1 MSKYPSDTF
10 CAFPFIHLV
19 THNSGSYGPC
29 CSASEYFYVNEHGES
44 KWAKQYLT
52 DSLAIDEKMIPY
64 GLGME
69 EAFHSK
75 PMQELRAKLLN
86 GEKPSTCDFCWQQE
100 KHIRSKR
107 QFGNTFYLAEDDLSK
122 GIMDFNADDISS
134 NPQLRSLDLKFSN
147 KCNLHCLMCNSGS
160 SDMWDAVDRKIHDY
174 LVKNNLK
181 TGQVFMT
188 DQGQLSSMADLDKL
202 VDLKKEKYET
212 KIFHSNDHLVRSRSE
227 ASAAFPEKL
236 YEEIKSL
243 IPQLREIQC
252 TGGEPFV
259 SSQFVDLLKYA
270 IETGHAE
277 HIALEITTN
286 GTKFVADIMD
296 LLQHFR
302 HTRFLVSID
311 GTEGT
316 YEYIRAPFQY
326 SKLLERLN
334 TLKDYMSSGKIKS
347 FVNIPS
353 VVMSYNLFDYDNL
366 NSKLAPILGLNNVHL
381 TFELYNDDSPLHP
394 KWLPDELLND
404 ALNFYQ
410 DKINSATT
418 EIQKSNNEYIL
429 SRLKNYIEDNPV
441 DAETKLYNQRRFKN
455 YTVLMDKVLNR
466 DYHNFLDPRLIKF
479 LDSIEGDI

>member
-19 THNSGSYGPC
+19 THNSGTYGPC
-29 CSASEYFYVNEHGES
+29 CSASEYFYVNADGES
-44 KWAKQYLT
+44 KWTRQYEGDFLN
-52 DSLAIDEKMIPY
+52 EKVIPY
-64 GLGME
+64 GLGIE

-75 PMQELRAKLLN
+75 PMQELRTKLLN
-86 GEKPSTCDFCWQQE
+86 GEKPSTCDWCWLQE
-100 KHIRSKR
+100 KHILSKR
-107 QFGNTFYLAEDDLSK
+107 QFGNIFYFSEEDVFK
-122 GIMDFNADDISS
+122 GIMDLSPEDISS
-134 NPQLRSLDLKFSN
+134 NPQLRSIDLKFSN

-160 SDMWDAVDRKIHDY
+160 SDMWQALDHKIHDY
-174 LVKNNLK
+174 LVKHNLK
-181 TGQVFMT
+181 TDWIFLA
-188 DQGQLSSMADLDKL
+188 DQKQSASTALIDKSEDWDL
-202 VDLKKEKYET
+202 ERHET
-212 KIFHSNDHLVRSRSE
+212 SIFHGTDHLVHSRHL
-227 ASAAFPEKL
+227 SADSFPQEL
-236 YEEIKSL
+236 YEEVKSL

-259 SSQFVDLLKYA
+259 SSQFVDLLKHA

-286 GTKFVADIMD
+286 GTKFVTDIMD

-302 HTRFLVSID
+302 HVRFLISID

-316 YEYIRAPFQY
+316 YEYIRAPFRY
-326 SKLLERLN
+326 SKLLERLH
-334 TLKDYMSSGKIKS
+334 TLKDYTSSGKIKC
-347 FVNIPS
+347 FTQIPV

-366 NSKLAPILGLNNVHL
+366 NSKIVPIVGTNNIHL
-381 TFELYNDDSPLHP
+381 TFELYNADSPLHP

-429 SRLKNYIEDNPV
+429 SRLKDYIADNPV